1 MNHDRHMTF
10 DPSSK
15 IHSKPSSTRRRP
27 WSSSWCGTARASRNP
42 KTGSWNRS
50 SKVWMLIPMTTA
62 SPVTPRK
69 NKKRKHGKDGKKDK
83 RNSSSDKSSDSSSG
97 SGDKAHLFLIVALD
111 FLNMFDMF
119 WYMIH
124 RFINSWYILYHHDSI
139 LADCI
144 GCIFNVC
151 FFRTSPTVQK
161 KKNKSKKSSKKEKK
175 ETKEKKQKRLE
186 KEREKEK
193 KDAEREKTKA
203 EKEVISKGK
212 KASSW

>member
-1 MNHDRHMTF
+1 MNHEFLLHVRIITVGIATFHAYKLHMRNCMMNHDRHMTF

-69 NKKRKHGKDGKKDK
+69 RSVSMEKMERRISAIPAVTSH
-83 RNSSSDKSSDSSSG
+83 RIPHP
-97 SGDKAHLFLIVALD
+97 AVVTRHICFWLWRWI

-119 WYMIH
+119 LVYDTSIH
-124 RFINSWYILYHHDSI
+124 QFLIHTISSWSI

-151 FFRTSPTVQK
+151 FFRTSP
-161 KKNKSKKSSKKEKK
+161 NCSE
-175 ETKEKKQKRLE
+175 EEE
-186 KEREKEK
+186 EE
-193 KDAEREKTKA
+193 
-203 EKEVISKGK
+203 
-212 KASSW
+212 